1 MRDFLLFLVYF
12 MGDVVVLFDVYAANY
27 AAHQIMAN

>member
-1 MRDFLLFLVYF
+1 MRNFPVF
-12 MGDVVVLFDVYAANY
+12 MGDAVVLFDVYAANY